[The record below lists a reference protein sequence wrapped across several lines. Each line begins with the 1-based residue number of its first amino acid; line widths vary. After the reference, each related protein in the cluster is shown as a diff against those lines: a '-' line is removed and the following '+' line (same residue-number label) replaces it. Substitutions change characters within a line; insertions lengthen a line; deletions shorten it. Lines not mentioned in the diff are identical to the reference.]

1 MVARIGNQPGKAHLG
16 CLFSLFLLA
25 CAIWVGVDVGE
36 VYVRHYRLQDFVKS
50 QAEFAPELT
59 DDVIRQRLVAYSDTL
74 GPSIGPKRWNIKRS
88 NAPRAISIR
97 AQYDDS
103 VVIQVLSV
111 RKVLRFHFDVAGKA
125 DL

>member
-25 CAIWVGVDVGE
+25 CAIWVGVDAGE
-36 VYVRHYRLQDFVKS
+36 VYLRHYRLQDFVKS
-50 QAEFAPELT
+50 QAELAPALT
-59 DDVIRQRLVAYSDTL
+59 DDVIRARLVAYSDTL
-74 GPSIGPKRWNIKRS
+74 GPSIGPKRWDIRRS
-88 NAPRAISIR
+88 TAPRAINIR

-103 VVIQVLSV
+103 VVIQVLSL
-111 RKVLRFHFDVAGKA
+111 RKVFKLHFDLAAKA